1 MIVPTL
7 KQLPLHENTRVMG
20 VGAYR
25 PSVIVTNDDVCQWID
40 SSDEWIRQR
49 TGIVTRHRAP
59 AEVSVIDMAE
69 GAALEALQ
77 KAGIEASQ
85 LGAVIVST
93 VTHPFATP
101 SAAASLADR
110 LGATPAPAFDISA
123 ACAGYCYGI
132 AQADSLV
139 RSGAASYVLVVG
151 AEKLSDVIDNTE
163 RSISFL
169 LGDGAGAVVIGPSDT
184 PGIGPSVWGS
194 DGSKWDAIGMTNSML
209 DLRELATTGKH
220 GGAPGDEEAGTGAT
234 SGPAVWPTLRQ
245 DGQTVFRWAVWEM
258 AKVAQQALDVAGI
271 TADDL
276 AAFIPHQAN
285 MRIIDEMAKKLKLPE
300 SVIIARDIADA
311 GNTSAASIPL
321 ATHRLLQENPQLSGG
336 LALQIGVGAGL
347 VFGAQVIVLP

>member
-1 MIVPTL
+1 MSVPTL
-7 KQLPLHENTRVMG
+7 KQAPVQENTRVLG
-20 VGAYR
+20 IGAYR
-25 PSVIVTNDDVCQWID
+25 PDIIVTNDDVCQWID

-59 AEVSVIDMAE
+59 ADVSVIDMAE

-93 VTHPFATP
+93 VTHPYATP

-132 AQADSLV
+132 AQGDALV
-139 RSGAASYVLVVG
+139 RSGAAEYVLVVG
-151 AEKLSDVIDNTE
+151 AEKLSDVIDNHE
-163 RSISFL
+163 RTISFL

-194 DGSKWDAIGMTNSML
+194 DGSKWDAIGMTRSML
-209 DLRELATTGKH
+209 DVRDLSTSARQA
-220 GGAPGDEEAGTGAT
+220 DESDDQAIISA
-234 SGPAVWPTLRQ
+234 AQDLWPTLRQ

-258 AKVAQQALDVAGI
+258 AKVAQQALDAAGI
-271 TADDL
+271 QAEDL
-276 AAFIPHQAN
+276 VAFVPHQAN
-285 MRIIDEMAKKLKLPE
+285 MRIIDEMVKKLKLPE
-300 SVIIARDIADA
+300 TVTVARDIADA

-321 ATHRLLQENPQLSGG
+321 ATHRLLEENPGLSGG
-336 LALQIGVGAGL
+336 LALQIGFGAGL

>member
-1 MIVPTL
+1 MSAPTL
-7 KQLPLHENTRVMG
+7 KQAPINANTRVMS

-25 PSVIVTNDDVCQWID
+25 PDVIVTNEDVCQWID

-49 TGIVTRHRAP
+49 TGIITRHRA
-59 AEVSVIDMAE
+59 AADVSVIDMAE
-69 GAALEALQ
+69 GASREALQ
-77 KAGIEASQ
+77 RAGVDASE

-93 VTHPFATP
+93 VTHPYATP

-110 LGATPAPAFDISA
+110 IGATPAPAFDISA

-132 AQADSLV
+132 AQADALV
-139 RSGAASYVLVVG
+139 RSGAAKYVLVVG

-163 RSISFL
+163 RTISFL

-194 DGSKWDAIGMTNSML
+194 DGSKWDAIGMTHSML
-209 DLRELATTGKH
+209 DIRDFAAGKRDSALTEGEAAAT
-220 GGAPGDEEAGTGAT
+220 EADL
-234 SGPAVWPTLRQ
+234 WPTLRQ

-258 AKVAQQALDVAGI
+258 AKMAQQALDAAGV
-271 TADDL
+271 TAEDL
-276 AAFIPHQAN
+276 VAFIPHQAN

-300 SVIIARDIADA
+300 TVKIARDIAEA

-321 ATHRLLQENPQLSGG
+321 ATHRLLQDNPELSGG
-336 LALQIGVGAGL
+336 LALQIGFGAGL

>member
-1 MIVPTL
+1 
-7 KQLPLHENTRVMG
+7 
-20 VGAYR
+20 
-25 PSVIVTNDDVCQWID
+25 
-40 SSDEWIRQR
+40 
-49 TGIVTRHRAP
+49 
-59 AEVSVIDMAE
+59 MAE
-69 GAALEALQ
+69 GAAREALQ

-93 VTHPFATP
+93 VTHPYATP

-132 AQADSLV
+132 AQGDALV
-139 RSGAASYVLVVG
+139 RSGAAAYVLVVG

-163 RSISFL
+163 RTISFL

-194 DGSKWDAIGMTNSML
+194 DGSKWDAIGMTHSMQ
-209 DLRELATTGKH
+209 DIRELALTGKR
-220 GGAPGDEEAGTGAT
+220 GATVSDEEA
-234 SGPAVWPTLRQ
+234 AVTDASLWPTLRQ

-258 AKVAQQALDVAGI
+258 AKVAQQALDAAGI
-271 TADDL
+271 RSEDL

-285 MRIIDEMAKKLKLPE
+285 MRIIDEMAKKLQLPE
-300 SVIIARDIADA
+300 TVKIARDIADA

-321 ATHRLLQENPQLSGG
+321 ATHRLLEENPELSGG
-336 LALQIGVGAGL
+336 LALQIGFGAGL
-347 VFGAQVIVLP
+347 VFGAQVVVLP

>member
-1 MIVPTL
+1 MSVPTL
-7 KQLPLHENTRVMG
+7 KQAPVQANTRIMG

-25 PSVIVTNDDVCQWID
+25 PSVIVTNEDVCQWID

-49 TGIVTRHRAP
+49 TGIITRHRAP
-59 AEVSVIDMAE
+59 ADVSVIDMAE
-69 GAALEALQ
+69 GAAREALQ

-93 VTHPFATP
+93 VTHPYATP

-132 AQADSLV
+132 AQGDALV

-163 RSISFL
+163 RTISFL

-194 DGSKWDAIGMTNSML
+194 DGSKWDAIGMTHSML
-209 DLRELATTGKH
+209 DIRELALTGKH
-220 GGAPGDEEAGTGAT
+220 GAAVSDEEA
-234 SGPAVWPTLRQ
+234 AVTDASLWPTLRQ

-258 AKVAQQALDVAGI
+258 AKVAQQALDAAGI
-271 TADDL
+271 RSEDL

-285 MRIIDEMAKKLKLPE
+285 VRIIDGIVKRLGLGPEVVVAKDLVE
-300 SVIIARDIADA
+300 S

-321 ATHRLLQENPQLSGG
+321 ALSKLVERREVPSGAPVLLFGFGGG
-336 LALQIGVGAGL
+336 LTYAG
-347 VFGAQVIVLP
+347 QVVRCP